1 MFSAAALFVAALVLG
16 VAAPRGIDAF
26 TDLFGPDYVQLA
38 VNLGVAPT
46 RIDTLIAR
54 EKAHELGTKAEGR
67 VDAST
72 TDVLAEMA
80 TLVASG
86 QIEIPIA
93 ATYPPGQSPRC
104 LCRARGAAHPR
115 RDCPGAL
122 LYNGRISL

>member
-46 RIDTLIAR
+46 RIDTIIAR
-54 EKAHELGTKAEGR
+54 EKAHELRTKAEGS

-80 TLVASG
+80 ALVASG

-93 ATYPPGQSPRC
+93 ATTPWTKSAMPLPRS
-104 LCRARGAAHPR
+104 RSGTPTARLSWRPNLQR
-115 RDCPGAL
+115 
-122 LYNGRISL
+122 